1 MQSGGCLHVL
11 LDKYA
16 GSLMKV
22 TVVLVDKNVASLATI
37 ASASAIDGTIKI
49 KPVEEVL

>member
-1 MQSGGCLHVL
+1 
-11 LDKYA
+11 
-16 GSLMKV
+16 MKV
-22 TVVLVDKNVASLATI
+22 AAVLVDKNVASLATI